1 MMLSDPDILPIIKSI
16 PYSRKGYVSLY
27 GIVIRWRV
35 SSSLGTLYG
44 AVAVIPTS
52 SETAHAY

>member
-1 MMLSDPDILPIIKSI
+1 MLSDPDILPIIKSI
-16 PYSRKGYVSLY
+16 QYSRKGYVSLY

-44 AVAVIPTS
+44 AVAVILTS

>member
-1 MMLSDPDILPIIKSI
+1 MLSDPDILPIIKSI

-35 SSSLGTLYG
+35 SSSLGT
-44 AVAVIPTS
+44 VAVIPTS